1 MVFKGWSSNFA
12 SLFSSRLTMIKTIIL
27 PFFSFWLL
35 LAGTNAALA
44 SADWTDI
51 ADADLHLMG
60 NYVGEWYDA
69 PEKSYQDINPT
80 LSAQVINVDVG
91 VYDVKF
97 LQNLDRRAD
106 PYHIAKGASLYEGS
120 INYGQNGWSL
130 KVDENGL
137 TGYGDVYGKV
147 AKFKL
152 KRVELESPTLGK
164 KVPKGAKV
172 LFDGSDMDAWV
183 HTDGRP
189 MTWTLT
195 EEGYMEINPS
205 KYHRGAMPP
214 IGGPIMTKDTFKD
227 VRYHMEFRYP
237 VEPGLTGQGRGNSG
251 LFFQGSDVAVAFEVQ
266 ILNSYGLGGYWN
278 ECGGLYRLVAP
289 KVNAARPPLQWQTYD
304 VEYKA
309 ARFKDGEL
317 VKRPRITVRH
327 NGVLIHNDQ
336 ELFHATQHLE
346 ASRSNLPPQEPGPIM
361 LQDHSNRI
369 QFRNIWIE
377 EL

>member
-1 MVFKGWSSNFA
+1 MVNNTIPKLLSAW
-12 SLFSSRLTMIKTIIL
+12 LF
-27 PFFSFWLL
+27 
-35 LAGTNAALA
+35 LAGANATIA
-44 SADWTDI
+44 SADWTEI
-51 ADADLHLMG
+51 AEADLKLMG
-60 NYVGEWYDA
+60 NYVGEWYEA
-69 PEKSYQDINPT
+69 PDKSYQQINPT
-80 LSAQVINVDVG
+80 LSAQVINVDIG

-97 LQNLDRRAD
+97 VQNLDRRAD
-106 PYHIAKGASLYEGS
+106 PYYQATGALLFEEVISFGKD
-120 INYGQNGWSL
+120 GWVFE
-130 KVDENGL
+130 VDERGL
-137 TGYGDVYGKV
+137 HGHGTVYGMV
-147 AKFKL
+147 AKFLL
-152 KRVELESPTLGK
+152 KRVELESPTLGQRA
-164 KVPKGAKV
+164 PEGAKV
-172 LFDGSDMDAWV
+172 LFDGSNFDAWV
-183 HTDGRP
+183 HPDGRP

-205 KYHRGAMPP
+205 AAHKNAKPPVGGA
-214 IGGPIMTKDTFKD
+214 IMTKDTFKD

-237 VEPGLTGQGRGNSG
+237 VEPGKSGQGRGNSG
-251 LFFQGSDVAVAFEVQ
+251 LFFQGSDTGIAFEVQ

-309 ARFKDGEL
+309 ARYKDGEL
-317 VKRPRITVRH
+317 VKRPHITVRH

-346 ASRSNLPPQEPGPIM
+346 ANRTNLPPQEPGPIM

>member
-1 MVFKGWSSNFA
+1 
-12 SLFSSRLTMIKTIIL
+12 MIKHTI
-27 PFFSFWLL
+27 SFLL
-35 LAGTNAALA
+35 CLCLLVCGVITQAANP
-44 SADWTDI
+44 DWTDI
-51 ADADLHLMG
+51 AEADLKLMG

-97 LQNLDRRAD
+97 VQNLDRRAD
-106 PYHIAKGASLYEGS
+106 PYHMAKGASLYEGS
-120 INYGQNGWSL
+120 INYGQDGWSL

-137 TGYGDVYGKV
+137 TGYGTVYGKV

-152 KRVELESPTLGK
+152 KRVVLESPTLGK
-164 KVPKGAKV
+164 KAPEGAKV
-172 LFDGSDMDAWV
+172 LFDGSNFDAWV

-189 MTWTLT
+189 LTWTLT

-214 IGGPIMTKDTFKD
+214 VGGPIVTKDTFKD

-251 LFFQGSDVAVAFEVQ
+251 LFFQGDDVAVAFEVQ

-309 ARFKDGEL
+309 ARFKDGKL

-346 ASRSNLPPQEPGPIM
+346 ANRTNLPPQEPGPIM

-369 QFRNIWIE
+369 QFRNIWVE

>member
-1 MVFKGWSSNFA
+1 MTKN
-12 SLFSSRLTMIKTIIL
+12 LFSS
-27 PFFSFWLL
+27 LL
-35 LAGTNAALA
+35 GLSLLISGIAAFAA
-44 SADWTDI
+44 SPDWNDI
-51 ADADLHLMG
+51 AEADLKLMG

-97 LQNLDRRAD
+97 VQNLDRRAD
-106 PYHIAKGASLYEGS
+106 PYHMAKGATLFDDT
-120 INYGQNGWSL
+120 IHYGKDGWTL
-130 KVDENGL
+130 EVDEDGMIGHG
-137 TGYGDVYGKV
+137 TVYGKV

-152 KRVELESPTLGK
+152 KRVVLESPTLGK
-164 KVPKGAKV
+164 KPPEGAKV
-172 LFDGSDMDAWV
+172 LFDGSNFDAWV

-189 MTWTLT
+189 LTWTLT

-214 IGGPIMTKDTFKD
+214 VGGPIVTKDTFKD

-251 LFFQGSDVAVAFEVQ
+251 LFFQGDDVAVAFEVQ

-309 ARFKDGEL
+309 ARFKDGKL

-336 ELFHATQHLE
+336 ELFHATQHYE
-346 ASRSNLPPQEPGPIM
+346 ANRSNLPPQEPGPIM

-369 QFRNIWIE
+369 QFRNIWVE